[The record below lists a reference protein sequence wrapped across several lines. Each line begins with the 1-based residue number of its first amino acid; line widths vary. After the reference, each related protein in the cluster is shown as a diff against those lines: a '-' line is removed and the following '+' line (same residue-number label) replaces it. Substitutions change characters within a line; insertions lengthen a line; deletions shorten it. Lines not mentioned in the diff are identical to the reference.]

1 MRCFIFIFLCAWA
14 FGDSTILCLSD
25 KNTAESS
32 FLENDVHI
40 HRTFHMTESSDS
52 SSLVEDCDVNGATNS
67 WESLPPKVKK
77 EKFIVLS
84 DNKWACSSLVVEG
97 FRGWRNRKRGTAAMQ
112 ASHTSTGWCL
122 IRLCCLSKGTVEEN
136 TRAPGASASTAPR
149 LEFHLLNVLLFT
161 VLSRSPSLIS
171 TCFFFFAPDR
181 CHVPPVTKRK
191 ERERTERWR
200 WEGTR
205 NARAERRGGWRQ
217 LSHLICSKIQKHAMW
232 KHIHIVVCEPLEEQ
246 KCWGEQKEKTERWNA
261 RCTFFTRRCLF
272 DCDPHL
278 SLGMNTNEQK
288 SRLESSARLIC
299 LRPSA
304 AFVAALKCKFDEAS
318 HKTRYVYTCRKK
330 LQQHEMSKK
339 NAS

>member
-1 MRCFIFIFLCAWA
+1 MRCFIFIYVRE
-14 FGDSTILCLSD
+14 LSATQPFFACQTKTQQNPPFWKMTFIYID
-25 KNTAESS
+25 
-32 FLENDVHI
+32 
-40 HRTFHMTESSDS
+40 RTFHMTESSDS

-171 TCFFFFAPDR
+171 TRFFFFFFLLPTDATFHLWQREKRGKGQSDGDEKGLGTLERSGGKDEGNCHIWSAARSRNMR
-181 CHVPPVTKRK
+181 CGSTYTLWCVSLWKNKSAGENRKKRQRDEMQDVHFSQEDASLIVTHICP
-191 ERERTERWR
+191 
-200 WEGTR
+200 WE
-205 NARAERRGGWRQ
+205 W
-217 LSHLICSKIQKHAMW
+217 IQTNK
-232 KHIHIVVCEPLEEQ
+232 KVV
-246 KCWGEQKEKTERWNA
+246 
-261 RCTFFTRRCLF
+261 
-272 DCDPHL
+272 
-278 SLGMNTNEQK
+278 S
-288 SRLESSARLIC
+288 SRLHVS
-299 LRPSA
+299 
-304 AFVAALKCKFDEAS
+304 FV
-318 HKTRYVYTCRKK
+318 
-330 LQQHEMSKK
+330 
-339 NAS
+339 